1 MRTFVIPIFLLV
13 LFLLCSATG
22 GVETSAIILRNPP
35 NNNVLWSFQGNQ
47 AIDVYYENGNVLG
60 IACVCAVLRP
70 IQKTER
76 LVLLPKGR
84 SKTFRYDIFGQV
96 PISWQISIGTNAD
109 VALIYGY
116 AEWDSY

>member
-35 NNNVLWSFQGNQ
+35 NNNVLWSFPGNQ

-60 IACVCAVLRP
+60 MRLCCF
-70 IQKTER
+70 KTY
-76 LVLLPKGR
+76 PKNR
-84 SKTFRYDIFGQV
+84 AFSSSSKR
-96 PISWQISIGTNAD
+96 
-109 VALIYGY
+109 
-116 AEWDSY
+116 EK